1 MIVSKYTP
9 LLITGLLATLVY
21 CGCGPRFLRSGDSSD
36 FESAAMSTRL
46 DRKDLSG
53 MFNEASKALQQGGVM
68 KHWKALN
75 RDGRQATLALLSIE
89 NETSEHVDSSLR
101 TLAKKLETQLINDGI
116 VTVLSRSNQPE
127 LLKEIQNQEGQ
138 AFDQARV
145 ASMGRQ
151 LGAQYLLTGKLYDI
165 TEKNSEARRVQ
176 YFLFMQVIEVETG
189 AIRWQIEVER
199 LKGLQAG

>member
-1 MIVSKYTP
+1 MTNSKYIP
-9 LLITGLLATLVY
+9 LLLCGLLIALSY
-21 CGCGPRFLRSGDSSD
+21 AGCGPRFLRSGDSSD

-46 DRKDLSG
+46 DRKDLIG
-53 MFNEASKALQQGGVM
+53 MFNEASKSLQSGGLM
-68 KHWKALN
+68 KHWQALN

-89 NETSEHVDSSLR
+89 NQTSEHVDSSLK
-101 TLAKKLETQLINDGI
+101 TLAKKLETQLINEGT

-127 LLKEIQNQEGQ
+127 LLKEIQNQEGK

-165 TEKNSEARRVQ
+165 TEKSAEARRVQ

>member
-1 MIVSKYTP
+1 M
-9 LLITGLLATLVY
+9 
-21 CGCGPRFLRSGDSSD
+21 
-36 FESAAMSTRL
+36 
-46 DRKDLSG
+46 
-53 MFNEASKALQQGGVM
+53 
-68 KHWKALN
+68 
-75 RDGRQATLALLSIE
+75 
-89 NETSEHVDSSLR
+89 
-101 TLAKKLETQLINDGI
+101 
-116 VTVLSRSNQPE
+116 SRSNQPE

>member
-1 MIVSKYTP
+1 MTVSKYSP
-9 LLITGLLATLVY
+9 LLITSLLATFVY

-53 MFNEASKALQQGGVM
+53 MFNEASKALQQGGLM

-116 VTVLSRSNQPE
+116 ITVLSRSNQPE